1 MDASVHTPLVV
12 LFTLLTLALPAAAA
26 DPVVGLWKTEPD
38 RKNLTSHIQIR
49 QCGPNLCGK
58 IIKAYDPS
66 GKEVKTKNIGKE
78 LFWDVKP
85 AGNGT
90 YKDGTVVVP
99 MLNVK
104 AKANM
109 ELRGQKLKVTGCKG
123 RVCDGQTWTRL

>member
-1 MDASVHTPLVV
+1 MNKRVHTPIVILS
-12 LFTLLTLALPAAAA
+12 TLLTLAMPAAA
-26 DPVVGLWKTEPD
+26 DPAVGLWKTEPD

-58 IIKAYDPS
+58 VVKAFDPS
-66 GKEVKTKNIGKE
+66 GKEVKTKNVGKE
-78 LFWDVKP
+78 LFWGVKP

-99 MLNVK
+99 LLNVK

-109 ELRGQKLKVTGCKG
+109 KLQGSKLKVTGCKG
-123 RVCDGQTWTRL
+123 AICDGQTWTRF